1 MGKNARCVEVLSAEG
16 KLMFSLRLFD
26 EETGSADN
34 GTASDNH
41 ANSDD
46 RRRNGNGNGSAN
58 GSKDSAGMSEAQK
71 RYLFRILAERGLEGD
86 DAHRHLKERF
96 GANTLADVSK
106 REASSMIE
114 QLLEEADAKAK

>member
-1 MGKNARCVEVLSAEG
+1 MGKNARCVDVLSAEG
-16 KLMFSLRLFD
+16 KLIVSLRLYD
-26 EETGSADN
+26 EEGSGSGNNAN
-34 GTASDNH
+34 GENNKS
-41 ANSDD
+41 
-46 RRRNGNGNGSAN
+46 RNGNGNGSAN

>member
-1 MGKNARCVEVLSAEG
+1 MGKNARCIEVLSAEG
-16 KLMFSLRLFD
+16 KLIFSLRLYD
-26 EETGSADN
+26 EEGSGSGN
-34 GTASDNH
+34 GAASENYS
-41 ANSDD
+41 NGED
-46 RRRNGNGNGSAN
+46 RRSHNGNGNGS
-58 GSKDSAGMSEAQK
+58 GKDSAGMSEAQK

-114 QLLEEADAKAK
+114 QLLDEADAKAK

>member
-1 MGKNARCVEVLSAEG
+1 MGKNARCVDVLSAEG
-16 KLMFSLRLFD
+16 KLIVSLRLFD
-26 EETGSADN
+26 EEAGSAGNHTN
-34 GTASDNH
+34 G
-41 ANSDD
+41 DD
-46 RRRNGNGNGSAN
+46 HRSRNGNGSGNGN
-58 GSKDSAGMSEAQK
+58 GKDSTAMSEAQK

>member
-1 MGKNARCVEVLSAEG
+1 MKPNARRIEVRTADD
-16 KLMFSLRLFD
+16 KLIFSLRLYD
-26 EETGSADN
+26 EEADGSGNAAGRDERN
-34 GTASDNH
+34 GH
-41 ANSDD
+41 
-46 RRRNGNGNGSAN
+46 NGNGTI
-58 GSKDSAGMSEAQK
+58 DFVPMTEAQK

-114 QLLEEADAKAK
+114 QLLEEAEAKAK